1 MINLLQAETD
11 EAFFKIKLL
20 SPAGV
25 KQSAFLFFGGG
36 GGVVLEIW
44 GIIIENANPQQWKSS
59 FKSSNSSSLYQ
70 TYTQLKET
78 ILVIF
83 IFQF

>member
-36 GGVVLEIW
+36 GGGGGVGNL
-44 GIIIENANPQQWKSS
+44 GYYN
-59 FKSSNSSSLYQ
+59 
-70 TYTQLKET
+70 
-78 ILVIF
+78 
-83 IFQF
+83 